1 MRFGVLCA
9 SMFIWA
15 SPGYSQWIGVEG
27 VIKFETVNPVGI
39 EIHDRAVNGCWTNIG
54 EVRTYL
60 TDQLVLGGFEV
71 ADEHVT
77 LSSMVELTVSGE
89 RLNSGVCSGVI
100 IFDFR
105 MPAIVRGTDGFTE
118 VSVTSQTSYVVGQNF
133 NVQAL
138 EGAKRFAI
146 EYLTKTAQTHDDDG

>member
-9 SMFIWA
+9 GMLLWA
-15 SPGYSQWIGVEG
+15 SPGFSQWIGVED
-27 VIKFETVNPVGI
+27 VIKYETVNPMRI
-39 EIHDRAVNGCWTNIG
+39 DIHDKAINGCWTNIG

-60 TDQLVLGGFEV
+60 TDQLDIGGFEV
-71 ADEHVT
+71 IGRGVT
-77 LSSMVELTVSGE
+77 LKSMVEVTVLGE
-89 RLNSGVCSGVI
+89 RLTNGVCSGVI

-105 MPAIVRGTDGFTE
+105 MPANVRGTDGFTE
-118 VSVTSQTSYVVGQNF
+118 VSVTSHTSYVVGQNF

-146 EYLTKTAQTHDDDG
+146 EFLAKTAQAHDEEG